1 MEKKLIIVTF
11 GELSTKGKNIM
22 NFIRLLGKNI
32 TRILSSFSSVEIN
45 VQRDHIYILFDEKD
59 EKEIINKLSLV
70 PGISSF
76 FIARKCN
83 NDIKE
88 ICNLANDIFSPFS
101 NLTFKV
107 KTTRINKSFPLNSDE
122 INREVGSYILSKNKD
137 AKVDVHNPQ
146 VLIQIMLRENETF
159 IYSKKEKGLGGYP
172 VGIAGKSLHLISG
185 GIDSPVAA
193 FLMLKRGVELEM
205 IHFEAP
211 PYTSSKVID
220 KIKTLIRKLNIYQEK
235 INLHIVP
242 FTKLEK
248 LIYDVAGPSYCVTIM
263 RRMMLRISSIIAK
276 KNNCLILST
285 GESIGQVASQTL
297 PSINV
302 IDTVSSLPVIRPLA
316 CYDKIEII
324 ELAQKLDTYN
334 TSIIPYEDCC
344 TIFKLKDPVTHP
356 NLKVVESIEEKLHF
370 QELIEECVNNTKTVL
385 VEEEKEL

>member
-32 TRILSSFSSVEIN
+32 TRVLSPFSNVEIN
-45 VQRDHIYILFDEKD
+45 IQRDHIYILFNENNEKN
-59 EKEIINKLSLV
+59 IIDKLSLV

-88 ICNLANDIFSPFS
+88 ICNLSNEIFSPFS
-101 NLTFKV
+101 NKTFKV
-107 KTTRINKSFPLNSDE
+107 KTSRINKSFSLNSDE
-122 INREVGSYILSKNKD
+122 INREVGSYILSKNKG
-137 AKVDVHNPQ
+137 AKVDVHNPEI
-146 VLIQIMLRENETF
+146 LIQIMIRENETF

-172 VGIAGKSLHLISG
+172 VRIAGKSLHLISG

-193 FLMLKRGVELEM
+193 YLMLKRGVELEM

-235 INLHIVP
+235 ITLHIVP

-263 RRMMLRISSIIAK
+263 RRMMLRISSTIAK
-276 KNNCLILST
+276 KNHCLILST

-302 IDTVSSLPVIRPLA
+302 IDPVSSLPVIRPLA
-316 CYDKIEII
+316 CFDKIEII

-356 NLKVVESIEEKLHF
+356 NLNVVESIESKLNY
-370 QELIEECVNNTKTVL
+370 QELVDECVNNTSTII

>member
-32 TRILSSFSSVEIN
+32 TRILSSFSCVEIN

-76 FIARKCN
+76 FIAQKCN

-88 ICNLANDIFSPFS
+88 ICTLANNIFSPFS
-101 NLTFKV
+101 NQTFKV
-107 KTTRINKSFPLNSDE
+107 KTSRINKSFSLNSDD

-248 LIYDVAGPSYCVTIM
+248 QIYDIAGPSYCVTIM

-356 NLKVVESIEEKLHF
+356 NLKVVESIEEKLNY
-370 QELIEECVNNTKTVL
+370 QKLIDECVNNTKTVL